1 MLGVCM
7 LMYRVLFI
15 NLKNSVN
22 QILNMCCFLIQC
34 TYANWYSYEKLK
46 KKFLTDLIVIDI
58 STL

>member
-1 MLGVCM
+1 M

-46 KKFLTDLIVIDI
+46 KKFLTDLIFIDI